1 MTTTEALSN
10 IFKSYSND
18 KIAKITG
25 MNYNTVT
32 SWKFN
37 FKRNELSLE
46 KQIEILTKLN
56 YKPITNLTWTQN

>member
-1 MTTTEALSN
+1 MTTTEALST
-10 IFKSYSND
+10 IFKNYSND

-56 YKPITNLTWTQN
+56 YKPITNLTWKQN

>member
-1 MTTTEALSN
+1 MTTTEALSD

-56 YKPITNLTWTQN
+56 YKPITNLTWKQN

>member
-1 MTTTEALSN
+1 MTTNEALST
-10 IFKSYSND
+10 IFEKYTNE

-25 MNYNTVT
+25 TNYNTVT

-56 YKPITNLTWTQN
+56 YKPETNLTWKQN